1 MIRSHRKLL
10 CLLSFIS
17 LDTRIFNLSLYD
29 PCVYVCY
36 LSLHFPSMIAIHIYV
51 STSACLSFNLSDFFS
66 LAVLDFRAKNTR
78 EIEKLRLKRLH
89 WHTMRQAARVGQQGR
104 FPTPGSLGAIRL
116 RNRKYKLSG
125 GWSERTCVS
134 CSRGKTTNHLPS
146 CRPSYTFSRCRSRAS
161 ESKMAITS
169 FFLPSTSCYTVKVK
183 DPMSS
188 RRLPLS
194 VNML

>member
-89 WHTMRQAARVGQQGR
+89 RHTMRQAARVGQQGR

-116 RNRKYKLSG
+116 RNRKYKLSEG
-125 GWSERTCVS
+125 GVKERV
-134 CSRGKTTNHLPS
+134 
-146 CRPSYTFSRCRSRAS
+146 CRVAGEKPQITYPPAVRPIRSPVAVVAR
-161 ESKMAITS
+161 
-169 FFLPSTSCYTVKVK
+169 
-183 DPMSS
+183 
-188 RRLPLS
+188 
-194 VNML
+194 VNPKWR